1 MIEKSASWPM
11 AATQLSSPPPLLV
24 CNHFFSSPSRL
35 AWKIE
40 LDRSRTWWFYW
51 AESPRE
57 FPVGEGGNVH
67 PRHTQVCLGWVEPA
81 QMPLPPLVFDAS
93 HPLAAPHIPGHPDVL
108 RAPRFAFMLL
118 RRPRG
123 GWWRHIPWWRS
134 TLHTRPRTLCPVD
147 AQKLATQA
155 LALHVG
161 ITAYKGTGKAVTYSA
176 RAAQPS
182 M

>member
-123 GWWRHIPWWRS
+123 VGGAAPYPMALLPLAYRTKDAGQGGAAHCGS
-134 TLHTRPRTLCPVD
+134 TVGLVAMIMLAPRYV
-147 AQKLATQA
+147 
-155 LALHVG
+155 
-161 ITAYKGTGKAVTYSA
+161 
-176 RAAQPS
+176 
-182 M
+182 